1 MITPLACYLTTN
13 DHAILQEILDQ
24 DLRDNAY
31 RRLLGSKLLQAA
43 ICPPFRVP
51 DDAVTIGSSVTFC
64 LNGGAARTAYL
75 VQNES
80 RDFPVYTVSVKSIL
94 GLGIIGMRAG
104 RTINI
109 ETDIGWPQRIDVLR
123 LDFQAPASVS
133 GSSMQAPQRFR
144 DGRPPRDEPGPS
156 AA

>member
-31 RRLLGSKLLQAA
+31 SRLLRSKLLQAA

-64 LNGGAARTAYL
+64 VNGGAARTAYV

-94 GLGIIGMRAG
+94 GLGMIGMRAG

-109 ETDIGWPQRIDVLR
+109 ETDIGLPQRIDVLR
-123 LDFQAPASVS
+123 LDFQAPA
-133 GSSMQAPQRFR
+133 PRFR
-144 DGRPPRDEPGPS
+144 LVNAVTSAVPRR
-156 AA
+156 AAAAR